1 MKVKTF
7 LSCAVFG
14 ILGSALAIA
23 AILNTQMFKV
33 SSTVKYGEKEVSL
46 EINASKIAS
55 ASGTLTLNG
64 NEFTYENF
72 TVVGDAINLGVG
84 SRIYANEA
92 SGSSVAANG
101 LRGGGFNNLKLV
113 ASAAGDATGNLN
125 GASFDIELA
134 ASETFNNDFN
144 SNAFDF
150 SITSGALSISKMIL
164 SYTCEYD
171 AAPAK
176 QKVLFVGS
184 DNMSV
189 SDWET
194 TYAEVVPT
202 LEDGTVVECDH
213 FTNGSFNFA
222 QVGNIE
228 YNYKNQA
235 QLYRDKL
242 FSDNWD
248 AVVYQLSRRVTPSG
262 TDFYNAE
269 MTMWKD
275 VIVPLTRKVTNNIVL
290 LAMESSENPAIFDYD
305 PVTGQAVSSGNYETK
320 TVEEMTEF
328 MENTAATWAEAAGT
342 KAAKYGQVYNY
353 CGTVGSN
360 NDTRTK
366 AKAYARGLLAYATI
380 NETPIPNSIGTAWV
394 STVFPSDSSSATKIK
409 NNIGSLVNSIV
420 FA

>member
-1 MKVKTF
+1 MKAKTF

-14 ILGSALAIA
+14 ILGSALAIT

-101 LRGGGFNNLKLV
+101 LRGGGFNNLKIV

-125 GASFDIELA
+125 GASLDIELA
-134 ASETFNNDFN
+134 ASETFNNDFD

-189 SDWET
+189 SKWET
-194 TYAEVVPT
+194 TYAEA
-202 LEDGTVVECDH
+202 LNAVEGVTAEYDH
-213 FTNGSFNFA
+213 FTTGSFTFLQIGNLETNYANKA
-222 QVGNIE
+222 QE
-228 YNYKNQA
+228 F
-235 QLYRDKL
+235 RDML
-242 FSDNWD
+242 ASDSWD

-305 PVTGQAVSSGNYETK
+305 PVTGQAVSSGNNETK

-342 KAAKYGQVYNY
+342 KAAKYGQIFNY

-380 NETPIPNSIGTAWV
+380 NETPIPNSIGTTWV